1 MHFFKFV
8 HLMHLLYVFAN
19 CTPPIYYTFT
29 QCILCTFNFSW
40 VLQWSLEK
48 LKTIPMQLFWG
59 EGEGGTN
66 KVYCG
71 RYFHKWWMYGDCCI
85 CFKVLINTWLILNM
99 SPIFF
104 YVSDWCPHGHQ
115 HSINI
120 SLWQY
125 SWNAF
130 VFFDQRCPR
139 GKM

>member
-19 CTPPIYYTFT
+19 CTSPIYYTFT

-104 YVSDWCPHGHQ
+104 CFRLMPTWTSTLQQHLSLAIFMECLCLFWSKVS
-115 HSINI
+115 
-120 SLWQY
+120 
-125 SWNAF
+125 
-130 VFFDQRCPR
+130 QR
-139 GKM
+139 